1 MVSGPTSRDSLAPAD
16 AQSVASATVFPVVFH
31 VRAPHTQSVMRV
43 WMTSGVMVLLAG
55 CYVGSDAS
63 GEPQTDADSVAEA
76 SSSGGGS
83 GSGGEGGQEPSS
95 GDDGDPGP
103 GPTAEH
109 GSPGLRMLTQREF
122 HNSVEDLL
130 GVSVS
135 LEDIPQ
141 EAIVEG
147 HAHIAS
153 AQGVGLTDAE
163 RYYEL
168 GLEVGQSWSAGDTA
182 SCDPSSLVCAQ
193 EIATELLPRAYR
205 RPLDAEELQRA
216 LAMLEDPEGGATT
229 LERLETLIAATL
241 SSPHFLYR
249 SERGFEPVAGRPHAL
264 WLDDYEI
271 AARLSFLVWQS
282 GPDEALFAAAAAGE
296 LQDPQTRLVQ
306 LQRMLGDSKAA
317 RGQMGFVSDW
327 LGTVGRSTVDD
338 KDPEVL
344 AGTSSALRASAD
356 ESLRRT
362 VAGALLDEGGRYSA
376 LLDADAYWMDTELA
390 ELLGADPVEEGFELR
405 ALDSSRRGLL
415 LHPSV
420 LAAHTKESGASPF
433 TLGDFVAANILCLNF
448 GPPAELPEFDPGE
461 NPDATLRERLETLT
475 EPAECQACH
484 RVIGPPGFAFLG
496 FDPIGRYTPADG
508 LGRPWDTKGQ
518 IPLGPGEVEFESA
531 ADLSSQLA
539 AHEETARCIARRMY
553 RWTYG
558 YFESDAVE
566 DDVEALEAA
575 SVDTNAEVRGVLES
589 LVLSDAFAQVLRG
602 E

>member
-1 MVSGPTSRDSLAPAD
+1 MAF
-16 AQSVASATVFPVVFH
+16 ATVFPVVLQ
-31 VRAPHTQSVMRV
+31 VQPPDTEDVMRV
-43 WMTSGVMVLLAG
+43 WMTGGVVMLLAG

-63 GEPQTDADSVAEA
+63 GEPETDADSGAET
-76 SSSGGGS
+76 SSDGTGS
-83 GSGGEGGQEPSS
+83 GSESGRAPSS

-122 HNSVEDLL
+122 HNSVEDLF
-130 GVSVS
+130 GVSIP

-168 GLEVGQSWSAGDTA
+168 GLEVAQSWLAGDTA

-193 EIATELLPRAYR
+193 ELATALLPRAYR
-205 RPLDAEELQRA
+205 RPLQAEELQRA
-216 LAMLEDPEGGATT
+216 LAMLEDPEGGANTP
-229 LERLETLIAATL
+229 ERLETLIAATL

-249 SERGFEPVAGRPHAL
+249 SERGVEPVVDRPHAL
-264 WLDDYEI
+264 WLDNYEI

-282 GPDEALFAAAAAGE
+282 GPDEALIAAAAAGE
-296 LQDPQTRLVQ
+296 LRDPQARLVH

-327 LGTVGRSTVDD
+327 MGTVGRSTVDD

-344 AGTSSALRASAD
+344 ADTSTALRASAD

-390 ELLGADPVEEGFELR
+390 ELLGAAPVQDGFELR

-415 LHPSV
+415 MHPSV

-433 TLGDFVAANILCLNF
+433 TIGDFVAANILCLNF
-448 GPPAELPEFDPGE
+448 GPPAQLPEFDPGE
-461 NPDATLRERLETLT
+461 NPDATLRERLEMLT

-508 LGRPWDTKGQ
+508 LGRPWDTTGQ
-518 IPLGPGEVEFESA
+518 IPLGLSEIEFDNA

-539 AHEETARCIARRMY
+539 AHEGTARCIARRMY

-575 SVDTNAEVRGVLES
+575 SVDTDAEVLRVLES